1 MFAAVLTIY
10 PVPVCAASA
19 VISASLNVTESVG
32 SEPPLI
38 DTEPSTT
45 PSIVSVLA
53 VFQVS
58 AVDAF
63 PKNPAAAPVPDAAVI
78 CPAEKLPDDL
88 VTTLLPVVSV
98 ALVFNPSSKSALR
111 LLTLVVDATTNGAT
125 P

>member
-1 MFAAVLTIY
+1 M
-10 PVPVCAASA
+10 SG
-19 VISASLNVTESVG
+19 SLNVTVSVG
-32 SEPPLI
+32 SEAPLI

-53 VFQVS
+53 VFHAS

-63 PKNPAAAPVPDAAVI
+63 PKNPAAAPVPVAAVI

-98 ALVFNPSSKSALR
+98 ALVVNPSRKSALR
-111 LLTLVVDATTNGAT
+111 LLTLVEDATTNGAT